1 MRHLTASQ
9 KVAQLEHRIA
19 QLEKQALLGILR
31 TNKKRALEILKAIR
45 EDIQTEYDKWLYE
58 IIPLK
63 GHLEDYFGR
72 RWIHTDRN
80 PYGKFEFEVSP
91 HDWRNHTDLKSHQG
105 GNKFTVEMYLSSPMA
120 IDVTIVFDESS
131 FGNRLK
137 GKDPSFTVYFNDR
150 KAFHLKDI
158 RRIQKGMAWQHALKA
173 LKMEF
178 RELKKE
184 IEDYTREFVEK
195 NTVSNFPR

>member
-1 MRHLTASQ
+1 MRQLTASQ
-9 KVAQLEHRIA
+9 KIAHLERRIA
-19 QLEKQALLGILR
+19 KLEKQALLGIFR

-45 EDIQTEYDKWLYE
+45 EDIETEYDKWLYDV
-58 IIPLK
+58 IPLK

-72 RWIHTDRN
+72 GWMHVDRN
-80 PYGKFEFEVSP
+80 PYGKFEFEVNPSS
-91 HDWRNHTDLKSHQG
+91 WRNHSDLKSHQG
-105 GNKFTVEMYLSSPMA
+105 GNKFTIEMSLSSPMV
-120 IDVTIVFDESS
+120 IDVTIVFDESG

-158 RRIQKGMAWQHALKA
+158 KRIRKGMAWQHALKA

-178 RELKKE
+178 RALKKE
-184 IEDYTREFVEK
+184 IEDYTSEFVEK
-195 NTVSNFPR
+195 YTSTNIN